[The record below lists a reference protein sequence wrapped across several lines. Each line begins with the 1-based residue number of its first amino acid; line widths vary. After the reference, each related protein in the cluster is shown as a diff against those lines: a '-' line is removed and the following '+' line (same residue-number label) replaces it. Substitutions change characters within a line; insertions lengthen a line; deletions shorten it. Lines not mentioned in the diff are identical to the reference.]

1 MARCGAGQYNNAVR
15 RSQGY
20 RVKILAFDCSTT
32 GCAAA
37 IVDGGRALAQGEA
50 PMGLGQSEA
59 LMPLL
64 QEVMDRAGID
74 WPQIELIAVTVG
86 PGSFTGLRIGLA
98 AARGLA
104 LALKIPMAGVSTS
117 EALAAGVPD
126 AERGKHGVL
135 VAIDS
140 KRADLFAQTFDA
152 RLMPTA
158 PVAAMA
164 PEAAARLLPEPLLV
178 GDGAAKLA
186 PLIAGAMLSRAP
198 IRPDPIAVAELALR
212 RFTEGNALPPE
223 PLYLR
228 AADVTLAGAT
238 S

>member
-1 MARCGAGQYNNAVR
+1 MIV
-15 RSQGY
+15 
-20 RVKILAFDCSTT
+20 LAFDTSTT

-37 IVDGGRALAQGEA
+37 VLDGATVLARGEA
-50 PMGLGQSEA
+50 PMGAGQSEA

-64 QEVMDRAGID
+64 HDVMARAGMD
-74 WPQIELIAVTVG
+74 WKRLELIAVTVG

-104 LALKIPMAGVSTS
+104 LALGVPVACVSTP
-117 EALAAGVPD
+117 EALAAGTPAD
-126 AERGKHGVL
+126 ERGKRRIL

-140 KRADLFAQTFDA
+140 KRADLFVQTFDA
-152 RLMPTA
+152 RLAPTA

-164 PEAAARLLPEPLLV
+164 PADAARLIPAPLLV
-178 GDGAAKLA
+178 GDGAPKLVG
-186 PLIAGAMLSRAP
+186 LIPDSIPSRAP
-198 IRPDPIAVAELALR
+198 SRVDPVALAELAAR
-212 RFTEGNALPPE
+212 RHAEGEALPPE

-228 AADVTLAGAT
+228 PADVTMAAA